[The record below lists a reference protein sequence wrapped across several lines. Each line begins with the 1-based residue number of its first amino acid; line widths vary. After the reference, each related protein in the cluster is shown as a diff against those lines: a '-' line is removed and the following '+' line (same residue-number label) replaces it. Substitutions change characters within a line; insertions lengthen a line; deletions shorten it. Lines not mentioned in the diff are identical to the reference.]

1 MGRKFTGK
9 IKSSVGFSKRVT
21 KEIEKEYDR
30 EKLMREFQK
39 GELVLEQ
46 IPGLDGKL
54 EEACVGPFR

>member
-9 IKSSVGFSKRVT
+9 IKSSVGFSKRET
-21 KEIEKEYDR
+21 KEIEKKEYDR

-39 GELVLEQ
+39 GELVLER

-54 EEACVGPFR
+54 EEACVGP